1 MQLESNQEDPV
12 NGTVSDQTGPYH
24 MTRQVK
30 ALKEQKKTNMKNKFQ
45 IFTPH
50 LFFPYTWYKKD
61 RPGHLYD
68 PFAFTVHHFRPIV
81 EIERDAK
88 RGY

>member
-1 MQLESNQEDPV
+1 V
-12 NGTVSDQTGPYH
+12 NGTVNDQTGPYH

-88 RGY
+88 GGY